1 MSCLLNHIAILL
13 LLPAWCL
20 GQKKEIPLASLT
32 YEGES
37 MQLLVKTLNYE
48 PEVAFEGNTL
58 VVPDGVIPNKVL
70 NLAFRVNSS
79 KDDLGLSFNVRAGT
93 GIQSLKESTGLPLEN
108 IFTTVKFRLDF
119 GPDQMNT
126 GLSIEV
132 QDKDKRSIGNYRL
145 NILLKPLK
153 PATADPLAACL
164 EIKDPEG
171 RLGCLENLPSK
182 TAAANG
188 EIEKL
193 RAQKTL
199 AQQGLN
205 EFRMGVTGTNSYS
218 LTCISCEASQF
229 NLTLKPTHYARKAPG
244 NKGWMMD
251 NIRQTITAE
260 ITSRQWPGLAKRTFY
275 LKYVPPAGKP
285 SVVKPGE
292 TEKEEEKTNP
302 PPKEDEPEPSLVIVD
317 DSTEIQRNT
326 PVTDTSMVIA
336 DSLWQ
341 DSVAPLLNVPNVFNL
356 DTTLTARLEA
366 YRETGPSPYRR
377 ALAVALLYW
386 WVILPAAVLLLLL
399 AALSGRKKKPAVT
412 AMQQQAEAPAAAQPS
427 GRPRIARTTIPDE
440 REGGEEEVE
449 VEDEGVVPEEEE
461 GAIEFQEVE
470 KDSRHGGVEQP
481 ALAQVAGSPDYIR
494 LNLKECWR
502 DTSVSWIYFSK
513 ESVRD
518 ISLMLREE
526 NAFDIRKDNVEDL
539 SEIGGFLLGHFY
551 PSENGDYQVAVTT
564 FIPITPEKNDRYTVK
579 FGDKAWSELDDA
591 FRQYPGQRL
600 LGWFHTHPG
609 HGLFLSNADIDVHK
623 YSFDKKYQ
631 FALEIDPTTPRCDVA
646 FFSWQKTGKINNR
659 DDRAMNRWWSFL
671 DLEKR
676 SNII

>member
-1 MSCLLNHIAILL
+1 M
-13 LLPAWCL
+13 
-20 GQKKEIPLASLT
+20 
-32 YEGES
+32 
-37 MQLLVKTLNYE
+37 
-48 PEVAFEGNTL
+48 
-58 VVPDGVIPNKVL
+58 
-70 NLAFRVNSS
+70 
-79 KDDLGLSFNVRAGT
+79 
-93 GIQSLKESTGLPLEN
+93 
-108 IFTTVKFRLDF
+108 
-119 GPDQMNT
+119 
-126 GLSIEV
+126 
-132 QDKDKRSIGNYRL
+132 
-145 NILLKPLK
+145 
-153 PATADPLAACL
+153 AACL
-164 EIKDPEG
+164 EIQDPES

-182 TAAANG
+182 TAAAKG

-205 EFRMGVTGTNSYS
+205 EFRTGLIGANSYS
-218 LTCISCEASQF
+218 LTCTSCEASQF

-244 NKGWMMD
+244 SKGWMMD

-260 ITSRQWPGLAKRTFY
+260 IASRQWPGLAKRTFY
-275 LKYVPPAGKP
+275 LKHTPPTGKP

-292 TEKEEEKTNP
+292 TEKEEEKTDP

-317 DSTEIQRNT
+317 DSTEIQPNT
-326 PVTDTSMVIA
+326 LVTDTSLVIV

-341 DSVAPLLNVPNVFNL
+341 DSIAPLLNFPNVFNL
-356 DTTLTARLEA
+356 DATLTARLEA

-386 WVILPAAVLLLLL
+386 WVILPAVVLILLL
-399 AALSGRKKKPAVT
+399 AALGGRKKKPAVT
-412 AMQQQAEAPAAAQPS
+412 ATQQKAEAPAAAQPS

-440 REGGEEEVE
+440 REEEVE
-449 VEDEGVVPEEEE
+449 VEAEVEGKVEVENEVENEAERAVPEEEE
-461 GAIEFQEVE
+461 DAIEFQEVE
-470 KDSRHGGVEQP
+470 KDARHGGIEQP

-494 LNLKECWR
+494 LNLQECWR

-591 FRQYPGQRL
+591 FRKYPGQRL